1 MEDTAGQS
9 LPLEDRSIQNSSLPS
24 TSRFDVSQIKN
35 LQLDRIIEDPKRSKI
50 NWKRIKFK
58 EVSKDKGS
66 THQSKPPRIEF
77 V

>member
-35 LQLDRIIEDPKRSKI
+35 LQLDIIEDPKRSKI